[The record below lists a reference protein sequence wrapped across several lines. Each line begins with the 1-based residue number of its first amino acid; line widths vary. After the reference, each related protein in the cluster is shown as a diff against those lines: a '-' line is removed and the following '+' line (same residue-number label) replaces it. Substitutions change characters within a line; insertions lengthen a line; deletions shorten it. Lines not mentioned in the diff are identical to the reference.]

1 MSKDLSLN
9 KPRTGVNILGVIAT
23 LFVTAFTFFGSQY
36 LGVILILIVLLIAGK
51 EQDYV
56 INLLS
61 DNSLAQLITVALV
74 ATLTIFSIYKFLKWT
89 KQDPKDVFLLNKKP
103 TLGML
108 LDVVLTYGTYFLVLI
123 VTTVFLGLFTGVNIE
138 QSQDLGISTPES
150 LGSKVIIFAMLVI
163 IPPVYEELLFR
174 GFLFNN
180 LKKYGGQILSVVL
193 TCLLFGAAHLEYDNL
208 NWIAAIDTLIF
219 SGFLIY
225 ISQKH
230 QSLYSAMMLH
240 AIKNA
245 VAFYVL
251 FAR

>member
-1 MSKDLSLN
+1 MSKDLSSN
-9 KPRTGVNILGVIAT
+9 KPLNGVNTLGVLAT
-23 LFVTAFTFFGSQY
+23 LFVGAFAFFSSQY
-36 LGVILILIVLLIAGK
+36 LGVLLILIVLLAAGK

-61 DNSLAQLITVALV
+61 NNSFAQLITVAIV
-74 ATLTIFSIYKFLKWT
+74 ATITVFTIYKFLKWR
-89 KQDPKDVFLLNKKP
+89 KQNPKEVLLLNKKP
-103 TLGML
+103 TPGML
-108 LDVVLTYGTYFLVLI
+108 LDVVITYGQYFLVLYV
-123 VTTVFLGLFTGVNIE
+123 VTIFLGLFTGVNIE
-138 QSQDLGISTPES
+138 QSQDLGITTPES
-150 LGSKVIIFAMLVI
+150 LGSKLIIFAMLVI
-163 IPPVYEELLFR
+163 IPPIYEELLFR
-174 GFLFNN
+174 GFLFNT
-180 LKKYGGQILSVVL
+180 LKKYGGQILAVIL
-193 TCLLFGAAHLEYDNL
+193 TSLLFGAAHLEYDNL

-225 ISQKH
+225 ISQKY

>member
-1 MSKDLSLN
+1 MSKDLSSN
-9 KPRTGVNILGVIAT
+9 KPQTGVNVLGVLAT
-23 LFVTAFTFFGSQY
+23 LFVAAFAFFGSQY

-51 EQDYV
+51 EKDYV
-56 INLLS
+56 VDLLS
-61 DNSLAQLITVALV
+61 NNSLAQLATVALV
-74 ATLTIFSIYKFLKWT
+74 ATITVYVIYKFIKWQKQYT
-89 KQDPKDVFLLNKKP
+89 KKVLLLDKKP
-103 TLGML
+103 TPAMV
-108 LDVVLTYGTYFLVLI
+108 LDVVLTYGLYFLVLI
-123 VTTVFLGLFTGVNIE
+123 ATTVALGMFTGVNIE
-138 QSQDLGISTPES
+138 QAQDLGIATPES
-150 LGSKVIIFAMLVI
+150 LGSKLIIFAMLVI
-163 IPPVYEELLFR
+163 IPPIYEELLFR
-174 GFLFNN
+174 GFLFNT
-180 LKKYGGQILSVVL
+180 LKKYGGQILAVIL

-208 NWIAAIDTLIF
+208 NWIAGIDTLIF

>member
-9 KPRTGVNILGVIAT
+9 KPSSRLNILGVLVSI
-23 LFVTAFTFFGSQY
+23 FVGAFAFFGSQY
-36 LGVILILIVLLIAGK
+36 LGVLAILIVLLAFGK
-51 EQDYV
+51 QREEVVD
-56 INLLS
+56 LLS
-61 DNSLAQLITVALV
+61 ENSLAQLLTVALV
-74 ATLTIFSIYKFLKWT
+74 ASITVFLIYKFLKWR
-89 KQDPKDVFLLNKKP
+89 KQDVREVLLLNKKP
-103 TLGML
+103 TRGMV
-108 LDVVLTYGTYFLVLI
+108 LDVVLTYGLYFLVLI
-123 VTTVFLGLFTGVNIE
+123 VTTVFLGIFTGVNIE
-138 QSQDLGISTPES
+138 QSQDLGIATPES
-150 LGSKVIIFAMLVI
+150 LGSKIVIFAMLVI
-163 IPPVYEELLFR
+163 IPPVYEEFLFR
-174 GFLFNN
+174 GFLYNS
-180 LKKYGGQILSVVL
+180 LKKYGGQILAVIL
-193 TCLLFGAAHLEYDNL
+193 TSLLFGAAHLEYDNL

>member
-9 KPRTGVNILGVIAT
+9 KPHKGVNILGVLAT
-23 LFVTAFTFFGSQY
+23 LFVTGFAFFGSQY
-36 LGVILILIVLLIAGK
+36 FGVILMLIVLLIAGK

-56 INLLS
+56 IDLLRN
-61 DNSLAQLITVALV
+61 NSLAQLITVALV
-74 ATLTIFSIYKFLKWT
+74 ASITVFIIYRFLKWR
-89 KQDPKDVFLLNKKP
+89 KQEPKEVLLLKIKP
-103 TLGML
+103 TPSML
-108 LDVVLTYGTYFLVLI
+108 LDVVMTYGLYFLVLI
-123 VTTVFLGLFTGVNIE
+123 VTTVFLGIFTGVNIE
-138 QSQDLGISTPES
+138 QSQDLGIATPES

-163 IPPVYEELLFR
+163 IPPIYEELLFR
-174 GFLFNN
+174 GFLFNT
-180 LKKYGGQILSVVL
+180 LKKYGGQILSVIL

-230 QSLYSAMMLH
+230 HSLYSAMMLH
-240 AIKNA
+240 GIKNA